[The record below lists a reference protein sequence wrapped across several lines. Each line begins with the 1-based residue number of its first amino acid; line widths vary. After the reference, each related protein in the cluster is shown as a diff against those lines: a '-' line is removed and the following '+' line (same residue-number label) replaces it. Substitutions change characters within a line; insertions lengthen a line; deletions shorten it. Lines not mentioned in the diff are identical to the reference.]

1 MIKSKKKK
9 IGNIFFGF
17 GLVLSLISG
26 LIGILVKNNKI
37 LTILYLLISFL
48 GLITGYFNIK
58 RRELNTYLLSTL
70 VLIVVLN
77 NFYSLLE
84 YIGRGLGLISLKEF
98 YSLLEPFSKIINSLI
113 IFISFAAIIPALKA
127 AFKILED

>member
-1 MIKSKKKK
+1 MIKSKKKR
-9 IGNIFFGF
+9 IGSILFGF
-17 GLVLSLISG
+17 GLILSLISG
-26 LIGILVKNNKI
+26 LVGILIKNNKI
-37 LTILYLLISFL
+37 LMVLYLLISFL
-48 GLITGYFNIK
+48 GLITGYLNIERK
-58 RRELNTYLLSTL
+58 ELNTYLLSIL
-70 VLIVVLN
+70 VLIVTLN
-77 NFYSLLE
+77 SFYSLLE